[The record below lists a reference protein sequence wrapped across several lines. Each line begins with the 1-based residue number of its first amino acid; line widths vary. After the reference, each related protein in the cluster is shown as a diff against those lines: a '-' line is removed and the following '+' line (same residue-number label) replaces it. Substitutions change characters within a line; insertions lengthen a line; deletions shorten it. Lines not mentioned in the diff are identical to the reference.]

1 MHNIA
6 KIKEFHFYSSVGKT
20 YIQSEKEK
28 PRIGKVQVCFGLQNK
43 RTASTNGA
51 QGKWDQKNE
60 GANSKGIKRQM
71 IVGFIHW

>member
-51 QGKWDQKNE
+51 QGK
-60 GANSKGIKRQM
+60 
-71 IVGFIHW
+71 